1 MNALTNYLSAGL
13 LGFGLLLKSPDLL
26 RHRHDPYLRSLC
38 TVLALAGLCFV
49 LGAPPTVGAVNRISG
64 IPNLAAPVT
73 YVTITAYSAASQVLV
88 VRWRGGP
95 GVRRT
100 TRRWILAYAAVVT
113 GIVTMFVLGDAPVER
128 RTDLDTYYAS
138 TPYIR
143 EMILLYLLA
152 HLTAV
157 GFTTV
162 SALRWARQVHGWLRA
177 GLVTLGLGTLCG
189 AGYSVTKL
197 IAVVARWNGL
207 DWSALDHSVSPAAA
221 GLGALVT
228 VFGILIPLAG
238 PRLTE
243 WRRAR
248 RAYLRLAPLERELDD
263 ILARRALR
271 LPRPR
276 WASPATRLV
285 WRQTSIHN
293 ALSYLDAYV
302 DRELYD
308 ETLRAALRT
317 TGDPERAAAMAWAA
331 VIAAAVRDAG
341 NPAVVRDPADP
352 AAVRDAA
359 GPAAVRDAAGP
370 AAVRPPDAPPDRFPD
385 RAPDPEALV
394 DIADALADVLAT
406 GAPPRGADGPQPV
419 PAARGSRA

>member
-1 MNALTNYLSAGL
+1 MSALTNYLSAGL
-13 LGFGLLLKSPDLL
+13 LALGLLIKSPDLL
-26 RHRHDPYLRSLC
+26 RHRHDPYLRSIC
-38 TVLALAGLCFV
+38 TVLGLAGLCFL

-73 YVTITAYSAASQVLV
+73 YVTITAYSAASQVLI

-100 TRRWILAYAAVVT
+100 TRRWMLAYAGVVT
-113 GIVTMFVLGDAPVER
+113 GIVVMFVLGEAPVER

-143 EMILLYLLA
+143 EMILLYLLG

-157 GFTTV
+157 SVTTV
-162 SALRWARQVHGWLRA
+162 SALRWARRVRGWLRT

-189 AGYSVTKL
+189 AGYSATKL
-197 IAVVARWNGL
+197 VAMAARWNGR
-207 DWSALDHSVSPAAA
+207 DWSALDRTVSPAAA

-228 VFGILIPLAG
+228 VAGILLPLAG

-248 RAYLRLAPLERELDD
+248 LAYARLEPLERELDD
-263 ILARRALR
+263 ILAHRALR

-276 WASPATRLV
+276 WASPTTRLV

-293 ALSYLDAYV
+293 ALGYLDAYV
-302 DRELYD
+302 DRELYE
-308 ETLRAALRT
+308 ETLRTALRA
-317 TGDPERAAAMAWAA
+317 TGDPERAAAMAWAT
-331 VIAAAVRDAG
+331 VIAAAVRDA
-341 NPAVVRDPADP
+341 ADP
-352 AAVRDAA
+352 AGVRYPGASE
-359 GPAAVRDAAGP
+359 
-370 AAVRPPDAPPDRFPD
+370 RFPD
-385 RAPDPEALV
+385 RAPEPAALG
-394 DIADALADVLAT
+394 DIADALVTSAL
-406 GAPPRGADGPQPV
+406 GPGADRPIPV
-419 PAARGSRA
+419 NAARSHPA

>member
-1 MNALTNYLSAGL
+1 MSALTNYLSAGL
-13 LGFGLLLKSPDLL
+13 LALGLLMKSPDLL
-26 RHRHDPYLRSLC
+26 RHRHDPYLRSIC
-38 TVLALAGLCFV
+38 TVLGLAGLCFL

-64 IPNLAAPVT
+64 VPNLAAPVT
-73 YVTITAYSAASQVLV
+73 YVTITAYSAASQVLI

-100 TRRWILAYAAVVT
+100 TRRWILAYACVVT
-113 GIVTMFVLGDAPVER
+113 GIVTMFVLGEAPVER

-143 EMILLYLLA
+143 EMILLYLLG

-157 GFTTV
+157 SVTTV
-162 SALRWARQVHGWLRA
+162 SALRWARRVRGWLRT

-189 AGYSVTKL
+189 AGYSGTKL
-197 IAVVARWNGL
+197 VAMAARWSGR
-207 DWSALDHSVSPAAA
+207 DWSALDRTVSPAAA

-228 VFGILIPLAG
+228 VAGILLPLAG

-248 RAYLRLAPLERELDD
+248 LAYARLEPLERELDD

-276 WASPATRLV
+276 WASPTTRLV

-293 ALSYLDAYV
+293 ALGYLDAYV
-302 DRELYD
+302 DRELYE
-308 ETLRAALRT
+308 ETLRTALRA

-331 VIAAAVRDAG
+331 VIAAAVRDAADA
-341 NPAVVRDPADP
+341 PDVPDVAHPADP
-352 AAVRDAA
+352 AGVRYP
-359 GPAAVRDAAGP
+359 GPSGRL
-370 AAVRPPDAPPDRFPD
+370 PD
-385 RAPDPEALV
+385 RAPEPAALG
-394 DIADALADVLAT
+394 DIADALVT
-406 GAPPRGADGPQPV
+406 APLGLHSDPPL
-419 PAARGSRA
+419 PANAVRSHPA